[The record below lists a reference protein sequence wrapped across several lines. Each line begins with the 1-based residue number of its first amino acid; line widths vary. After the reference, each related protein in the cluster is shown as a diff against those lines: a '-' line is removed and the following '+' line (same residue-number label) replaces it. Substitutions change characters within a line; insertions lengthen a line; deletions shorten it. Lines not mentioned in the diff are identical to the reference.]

1 MKYRYHIINV
11 HSGNVVGTNV
21 EELAEERG
29 KNPTYVVIDTMKEAK
44 LSADKSTPITDH
56 DISRGNPTIVCAAI
70 RHMETQEIILG
81 VRHYDAFMHQT
92 IKEKVSLLGYTDGG
106 GGVSLETIFTKQ
118 DKCFSG
124 WKTAE
129 QGFIDQFGDFYTR
142 ELAWNLCCINGT
154 PLHDIGVTK
163 KLFSEHL

>member
-29 KNPTYVVIDTMKEAK
+29 KNPTYIVIDTMQGAK
-44 LSADKSTPITDH
+44 LSADKSTPITDM
-56 DISRGNPTIVCAAI
+56 DRSRGKPVIVCAAI
-70 RHMETQEIILG
+70 RNRETQEIILG

-92 IKEKVSLLGYTDGG
+92 IKEKVSLLGYTVGG
-106 GGVSLETIFTKQ
+106 GDLETVFTKQ
-118 DKCFSG
+118 DKCFSS

-142 ELAWNLCCINGT
+142 ELAWSLCCINGK
-154 PLHDIGVTK
+154 PLHNIGVTK
-163 KLFSEHL
+163 KLFSEHLY

>member
-92 IKEKVSLLGYTDGG
+92 INE
-106 GGVSLETIFTKQ
+106 
-118 DKCFSG
+118 KCFVFFKTEGNNMNSLYEKYAKD
-124 WKTAE
+124 WKQAE

-142 ELAWNLCCINGT
+142 ELAWSLCCINGK
-154 PLHDIGVTK
+154 PLHNIGVTK
-163 KLFSEHL
+163 KLFSEHLY